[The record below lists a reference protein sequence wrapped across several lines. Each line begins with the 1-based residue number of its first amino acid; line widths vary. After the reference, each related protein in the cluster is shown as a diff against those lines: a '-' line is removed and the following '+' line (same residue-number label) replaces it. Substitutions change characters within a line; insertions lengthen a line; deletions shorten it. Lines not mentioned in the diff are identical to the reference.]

1 MVWHQLE
8 RVQVDFEYQI
18 QQNTSHNRK
27 IPNVWAAGIAA
38 RESIKKNYMYTTYTR
53 VWSYQGDV
61 TLSRQLAVVLVSL
74 HHRPS
79 SLAVLL
85 HWCITN

>member
-38 RESIKKNYMYTTYTR
+38 RESIKKNYMYTEYEVLHQKSMYLYVFQAR
-53 VWSYQGDV
+53 LL
-61 TLSRQLAVVLVSL
+61 TLTLFV
-74 HHRPS
+74 H
-79 SLAVLL
+79 
-85 HWCITN
+85 N